1 MIYLCNKTW
10 QKDKFHGFH
19 CNHWY
24 CVIPLEQLPCLIALL
39 TRAWPLLIALNCLPI
54 NGNNGPY
61 QLPYFIFLPQINVTI
76 NYFKK
81 RYPGMIPNMLILS
94 LFIPWSMVASCL
106 YSLGCFKVIFINLCQ
121 WADAQEQSCLK
132 WWNIVCMYVS
142 VYMFMCL
149 SKYYVFLWELF
160 KCKDFS
166 LQNT

>member
-1 MIYLCNKTW
+1 MLHNTTW
-10 QKDKFHGFH
+10 
-19 CNHWY
+19 
-24 CVIPLEQLPCLIALL
+24 EAALPDCPVNP
-39 TRAWPLLIALNCLPI
+39 AWPLLIALNCLPI

-81 RYPGMIPNMLILS
+81 RYPGMIPNMLTLS
-94 LFIPWSMVASCL
+94 LCTVLVVLKLFLLTFANEQ
-106 YSLGCFKVIFINLCQ
+106 Y
-121 WADAQEQSCLK
+121 AQEQSCLK